1 MNRYEKLFFS
11 KFVTE
16 WSEVKYVVH
25 EHFVVILWRL
35 ITVLILF
42 VFIPC
47 FMYYVSG
54 RFQQLISFNYLEI
67 YLILVYIKIIYDV
80 FDWYNDAWIITE
92 KNVIDLKW
100 ALLYIRVNSVDYESI
115 EWIEVEQK
123 WIFDK
128 IFWKWTLIIHK
139 IWDEIFRLKEAKI
152 PFEALDEIE
161 KIKDE
166 KSEEPKN
173 EEKEKFE
180 LILEALSWVVNEY
193 LEVSHLKKKKEENLN
208 SKLDEVV
215 DKKGTIDLR

>member
-25 EHFVVILWRL
+25 EHFVVILWRI
-35 ITVLILF
+35 ITVLLLF

-47 FMYYVSG
+47 FMYYMSG
-54 RFQQLISFNYLEI
+54 RFQELIPFKYLEI

-80 FDWYNDAWIITE
+80 FDWYNDVWIITE

-100 ALLYIRVNSVDYESI
+100 ALFYIRVNSVDYESI

-123 WIFDK
+123 WILDK

-166 KSEEPKN
+166 KAEEPESK
-173 EEKEKFE
+173 EKQKFE

-193 LEVSHLKKKKEENLN
+193 LEVSHLKQIKDDNVNE
-208 SKLDEVV
+208 KLDQVV
-215 DKKGTIDLR
+215 NKKGTIDLR